1 MEGINKILFITQW
14 QYDDALVQ
22 TYTLPY
28 VNIVKRIT
36 NATCYLVTTGKGNSV
51 VKLVER
57 DGINI
62 IELPDP
68 TKGGRLQW
76 IKNLFILNSFV
87 KKEHIPVVHTWCT
100 PAGAIGAILKVLN
113 GKIKLVLDSVE
124 PHAEAMVECNIWT
137 KGGIKFMGLFF
148 LEKLQFK
155 KADYLIFA
163 ATEMDKY
170 IKNKYGLNVSGIVK
184 PACVNL
190 TLFSEKLLKNG
201 ELLKKI
207 GLDGKIV
214 CVYAGKF
221 GGFYL
226 EDETFQFVKQC
237 EEYWGKDKFRFL
249 ALSNATD
256 EYINAKLSRYN
267 IQASTAVKLFVP
279 HKEVPQYMGLADFAF
294 SAYKPVPSKRY
305 GTPIKNGEYWAL
317 GLPVVIPPNI
327 SDDSAIIERHNAGT
341 ILKGFSKE
349 NYMQSIAQIDSI
361 IKGKTR
367 DEIYRI
373 IRPLA
378 EKYRSF
384 SIAEE
389 VYRKIYG

>member
-1 MEGINKILFITQW
+1 MEGVNKILFITQW

-28 VNIVKRIT
+28 INIVKKIT
-36 NATCYLVTTGKGNSV
+36 NANCYLVTTGKGNNDT
-51 VKLVER
+51 KLSER
-57 DGINI
+57 GGINL

-76 IKNLFILNSFV
+76 FKNLSILNRFV
-87 KKEHIPVVHTWCT
+87 KKEQIPVMHTWCT
-100 PAGAIGAILKVLN
+100 PAGAIGAILKMRN
-113 GKIKLVLDSVE
+113 SGIKLVLDSVE
-124 PHAEAMVECNIWT
+124 PHAEAMVECKIWP
-137 KGGIKFMGLFF
+137 KGGIKFRGLFF

-155 KADYLIFA
+155 KAEHLIFA

-170 IKNKYGLNVSGIVK
+170 VKNKFGLTVSGDVK
-184 PACVNL
+184 PACVDL
-190 TLFSEKLLKNG
+190 SLFSDKLLKNS
-201 ELLKKI
+201 ELLKKL

-237 EEYWGKDKFRFL
+237 EEFWGKDKFRFL

-256 EYINAKLSRYN
+256 EYMNEKMAKFN
-267 IQASTAVKLFVP
+267 IQPETVVKLFVP
-279 HKEVPQYMGLADFAF
+279 YKEVAQYMGLADFAF

-327 SDDSAIIERHNAGT
+327 SDDSAIIEKHNAGA
-341 ILKGFSKE
+341 ILRGFSKE
-349 NYMQSIAQIDSI
+349 DYMKSISQIDSI
-361 IKGKTR
+361 TKGKTR
-367 DEIYRI
+367 DEIYKT
-373 IRPLA
+373 IRSLA
-378 EKYRSF
+378 EQYRNF
-384 SIAEE
+384 SIAEQ
-389 VYRKIYG
+389 VYKSIYG

>member
-1 MEGINKILFITQW
+1 MEGINKILFVTQW

-28 VNIVKRIT
+28 VDIVKKIT
-36 NATCYLVTTGKGNSV
+36 RALCYLVTTGKGNSE
-51 VKLVER
+51 VKITER
-57 DGINI
+57 EGIRI

-68 TKGGRLQW
+68 TRGGRMQW
-76 IKNLFILNSFV
+76 FKNISILNNFV
-87 KKEHIPVVHTWCT
+87 KKEQITLIHTWCT
-100 PAGAIGAILKVLN
+100 PAGAIGAILKMRNSKV
-113 GKIKLVLDSVE
+113 KLVLDSVE
-124 PHAEAMVECNIWT
+124 PHAEAMVECNIWA
-137 KGGIKFMGLFF
+137 KGGIKFRGLFF

-170 IKNKYGLNVSGIVK
+170 IKSKFGLTVLGDVK
-184 PACVNL
+184 PACVDL
-190 TLFSEKLLKNG
+190 SLFSDKLLKSP
-201 ELLKKI
+201 ELIRKLN
-207 GLDGKIV
+207 LEGKVV

-249 ALSNATD
+249 ALSNASD
-256 EYINAKLSRYN
+256 EYMNEKVAKFN
-267 IQASTAVKLFVP
+267 IQPATVLKLFVP
-279 HKEVPQYMGLADFAF
+279 YKEVSEYMGLADFAF

-327 SDDSAIIERHNAGT
+327 SDDSAIIEKHYAGA
-341 ILKGFSKE
+341 ILMGFAQE
-349 NYMQSIAQIDSI
+349 NYLQA
-361 IKGKTR
+361 IKQV
-367 DEIYRI
+367 DEIILNKSRQEIYKT

-378 EKYRSF
+378 EQYRNF
-384 SIAEE
+384 NIAEK
-389 VYRKIYG
+389 VYKKIYG